1 MLATSKLL
9 TKDKRRTIMPIP
21 PIQKQLAQKQLD
33 KFCKTRIPEE
43 IKDEIQLKYTIEKNI
58 VTLIET
64 RPLWSDPS
72 RWSELPVA
80 IMIFDKESMTWQL
93 YWIRGNGK
101 KEIYPQLEPQKDLQ
115 KCIDEIDKDPL
126 CTFWG

>member
-1 MLATSKLL
+1 
-9 TKDKRRTIMPIP
+9 MPIP

-33 KFCKTRIPEE
+33 KFCKTRIPEK
-43 IKDEIQLKYTIEKNI
+43 IKDQIQLVYSIEKNTA
-58 VTLIET
+58 TLIEK
-64 RPLWSDPS
+64 RPLWNDSS

-80 IMIFDKESMTWQL
+80 IMIFDKKSMAWQL

-115 KCIDEIDKDPL
+115 RCIDEIDKDPL
-126 CTFWG
+126 YTFWG

>member
-1 MLATSKLL
+1 
-9 TKDKRRTIMPIP
+9 MPIP
-21 PIQKQLAQKQLD
+21 PIQKKLAQKQLD

-43 IKDEIQLKYTIEKNI
+43 IKDEIQLVYTIEKET
-58 VTLIET
+58 VTLIEK
-64 RPLWSDPS
+64 RPLWNDRT
-72 RWSELPVA
+72 RWSELLVA
-80 IMIFDKESMTWQL
+80 VMIFDKESMAWQL

-101 KEIYPQLEPQKDLQ
+101 KEMYTQLEPQKDLQ